1 MVATFIDLK
10 AAFDSVDRRVLV
22 KTLEKRGV
30 RGGLIRRIEKVIR
43 ETKCRTR
50 AAEEVRE
57 EFWMARGVRQG
68 CPLSPTLFNLLI
80 ADMEEEMGKVKR
92 GGVKIGDR
100 RIYTLAYAD
109 DIVLLAEEKEG
120 MRA

>member
-1 MVATFIDLK
+1 MMATFIDLK

-22 KTLEKRGV
+22 KTLGKRGV

-50 AAEEVRE
+50 AAGEVRE
-57 EFWMARGVRQG
+57 EFWIARGVRQG

-80 ADMEEEMGKVKR
+80 ADMEEEMGKVKQ